1 MVNIDKN
8 IFHHKSYK
16 LEVLIYRDYFE
27 DKEFFNSCSF
37 FSISAFF
44 HEHSRFADE
53 GDVVF

>member
-1 MVNIDKN
+1 MVIIDKN

-16 LEVLIYRDYFE
+16 LEVLIYRDYFK
-27 DKEFFNSCSF
+27 DKQFFNSCSF
-37 FSISAFF
+37 FSISVFF